1 MKNRDL
7 YVKAYNALM
16 SLQDEPAV
24 TASTTDAELTALM
37 EKRWAADLG
46 CDSLDTVEG
55 VMALEQEFN
64 IEIADEEVEFTG
76 QDFTVQQLL
85 DVAVNKASAA

>member
-24 TASTTDAELTALM
+24 TASTTDAELATLM

-46 CDSLDTVEG
+46 CDSLDSVEG
-55 VMALEQEFN
+55 VMALEDELG
-64 IEIADEEVEFTG
+64 IEIPDDDIQFG
-76 QDFTVQQLL
+76 GDFKIQQLL
-85 DVAVNKASAA
+85 DVAVNKAAAK

>member
-24 TASTTDAELTALM
+24 THSTTDAELATLM

-46 CDSLDTVEG
+46 CDSLDSVEG
-55 VMALEQEFN
+55 VMALEDELG
-64 IEIADEEVEFTG
+64 IEIPDDDIQFG
-76 QDFTVQQLL
+76 WDFKIQQLL
-85 DVAVNKASAA
+85 DVAVNKAAAK